1 MKADFLQFSLLTAV
15 LLLLANC
22 SLLAYPGGES
32 GYTKKGSTP
41 GCTCHTSSP
50 SSSVTLTISGP
61 ATLNKGET
69 GSYSVLMT
77 YTSNITGGGMDIAAS
92 NGTLAKVDSRL
103 KVLNGE
109 LTQPSK
115 QTGTTQLVWSF
126 KYTAPSTA
134 GTQTLY
140 ATGCAVKS
148 RWNHAPNFTV
158 TVTDPQPGSISIL
171 SPLLGTNL
179 VSGSATDI
187 TWSSANITNVKLE
200 YSTDSGTSWLN
211 IISSTPAASGTYSW
225 TVPATPSTNCVV
237 RVSDAANPAL
247 NSTSGIFSI
256 TSPASLLLLT
266 PAVNATLFSGEISNI
281 TWTSANVDNVR
292 LEFSPDNGINWTT
305 IISST
310 PASTGSY
317 AWTVPET
324 PSQTCVVK
332 VSDAANASLS
342 SISGLFSITIPIPEY
357 NIAHLHQNDANGV
370 SLDTGKVVTIK
381 GIVTVGNE
389 FNSPSYLQDSTGGL
403 AVFGRGV
410 GGFSSSIVKGDYIK
424 VTGKVVSY
432 NGLTEINP
440 VSEFQ
445 KLDSGLVVE
454 PTTVSISDILN
465 QNWGSD
471 EIYEGKLI
479 KITGLSL
486 VSQVTTWAGNTNY
499 ILTDGVD
506 SMQVRITTGT
516 SLVGQ
521 PAPVNAIFTLT
532 SVLSQYKT
540 TPPYNSGYQLMPR
553 GVDDI
558 VITTG
563 IKKSETAIT
572 DYRLEQNYPNPFNPS
587 TTISFILPRESNV
600 KLQIFN
606 SLGEELVN
614 LLEGSYSAGRHSVR
628 FDASNLVSGI
638 YFYKLTAVPADGSK
652 GFTELKKLVLLK

>member
-1 MKADFLQFSLLTAV
+1 MKTFLKQDSIFGNFLSVILFTAFLTV
-15 LLLLANC
+15 

-92 NGTLAKVDSRL
+92 NGTLAKVDTRL

-126 KYTAPSTA
+126 KYTAPATA

-148 RWNHAPNFTV
+148 KWNHAPNFTV
-158 TVTDPQPGSISIL
+158 TVTDPVPASL
-171 SPLLGTNL
+171 SLLTPLQGANL
-179 VSGSATDI
+179 LSGSTTDI
-187 TWSSANITNVKLE
+187 TWSSVNVANVKLE
-200 YSTDSGTSWLN
+200 YSTDSGT
-211 IISSTPAASGTYSW
+211 
-225 TVPATPSTNCVV
+225 
-237 RVSDAANPAL
+237 
-247 NSTSGIFSI
+247 
-256 TSPASLLLLT
+256 
-266 PAVNATLFSGEISNI
+266 
-281 TWTSANVDNVR
+281 TW
-292 LEFSPDNGINWTT
+292 IT

-310 PASTGSY
+310 PASAGSY
-317 AWTVPET
+317 SWTVPEV
-324 PSQTCVVK
+324 SSETCVVK
-332 VSDAANASLS
+332 VSDASNASLS
-342 SISGLFSITIPIPEY
+342 SISGLFSITVPIPEY

-389 FNSPSYLQDSTGGL
+389 FNSPSFLQDSTGGL

-445 KLDSGLVVE
+445 KLDSGLTVE
-454 PTTVSISDILN
+454 PAEITISDILN
-465 QNWGSD
+465 QNWGGD
-471 EIYEGKLI
+471 ETYEGKLI

-499 ILTDGVD
+499 IITDGTD
-506 SMQVRITTGT
+506 SIQIRITTGT
-516 SLVGQ
+516 TLAGQ
-521 PAPVNAIFTLT
+521 PAPVDAIFTLT

-540 TPPYNSGYQLMPR
+540 TAPFNSGYQLMPR

-563 IKKSETAIT
+563 VKESETAIT

-587 TTISFILPRESNV
+587 TTISFLLPRESNV
-600 KLQIFN
+600 KLQVFN
-606 SLGEELVN
+606 ALGEELES
-614 LLEGSYSAGRHSVR
+614 LLDGSYSTGRHSVR

-638 YFYKLTAVPADGSK
+638 YFYKLTAVPVDGSK